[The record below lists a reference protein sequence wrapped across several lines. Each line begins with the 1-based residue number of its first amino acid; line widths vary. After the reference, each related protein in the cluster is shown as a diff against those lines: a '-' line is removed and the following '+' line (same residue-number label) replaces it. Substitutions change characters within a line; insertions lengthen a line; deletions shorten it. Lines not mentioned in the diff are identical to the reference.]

1 MNISTIDTN
10 FAVQEQFTQDGI
22 CFSDVRQAPF
32 SVHGVFF
39 ENGKF
44 RRMPEAVAK
53 TVSEGVHW
61 LHTNTAGGRV
71 RFATDSEVICIR
83 VKTENEGKM
92 PHFALTGSIGF
103 DLHTGARYVGTFI
116 PPFDAHGGFESRL
129 WIPEDLRDG
138 TVRTYTLHLPLY
150 SDVCQVLVGI
160 AEDAALQAATTYTH
174 PVPVVY
180 YGSSITQGGCA
191 SRPGNAY
198 ENIVSYELDCDHI
211 NLGFSGNAKGEDT
224 MIDYLADLNMSVF
237 VCDYDHNAPTAE
249 HLQNT
254 HEKLFKAIRTK
265 HPDLPVVFMTRP
277 QPYLSK
283 DEKSRLQ
290 IVQTTYKNAL
300 ANGDR
305 NVYFIPGPQ
314 LLNDATRNT
323 ALVDNCHP
331 NDSGFVSM
339 AGAVA
344 DVLRK
349 ILK

>member
-1 MNISTIDTN
+1 MPISNIDTN
-10 FAVQEQFTQDGI
+10 FAVQEHFTQDG
-22 CFSDVRQAPF
+22 FSFFDVRQAPF

-39 ENGKF
+39 EDGKF
-44 RRMPEAVAK
+44 RRMPESVAK
-53 TVSEGVHW
+53 TVSDGVHF

-71 RFATDSEVICIR
+71 RFSTDSEIICIR
-83 VKTENEGKM
+83 VKTANEGKM
-92 PHFALTGSIGF
+92 PHFPFTGSIGF

-116 PPFDAHGGFESRL
+116 PPFDVKGGYESRL
-129 WIPEDLRDG
+129 VIPEDLRDG
-138 TVRTYTLHLPLY
+138 TLRTYTLHMPLY
-150 SDVCQVLVGI
+150 ADVCQVLVGI
-160 AEDAALQAATTYTH
+160 SEDADLQYAPAYTYS
-174 PVPVVY
+174 VPVVY

-224 MIDYLADLNMSVF
+224 MIDYLAGLDMSVF

-254 HEKLFKAIRTK
+254 HEKLFKAVRAK
-265 HPDLPVVFMTRP
+265 HPTLPVVFMTRP
-277 QPYLSK
+277 QPYLNE

-290 IVQTTYKNAL
+290 IVQTTYENAL
-300 ANGDR
+300 ANADR

-314 LLNDATRNT
+314 LLNDAVRNT

-339 AGAVA
+339 ANAVA
-344 DVLRK
+344 DVLRR